1 MKINIVCV
9 GNIKEKYFVDAIAE
23 YSKRLSRFVNLK
35 IVELPQCKVDEPNQT
50 LKFEEQKILE
60 VIEGYVILLDIGG
73 KQLSSPDLA
82 QTIKNLEVNGI
93 STITFIIGGSFG
105 VSNAVREKAHLCLSF
120 SLLTFP
126 HQLFRVILLEQIY
139 RAYTINNNMPY
150 HK

>member
-35 IVELPQCKVDEPNQT
+35 IIELPQCKVDEPNQT
-50 LKFEEQKILE
+50 LKFEEQKILA
-60 VIEGYVILLDIGG
+60 VIEGYVILLDISG

-105 VSNAVREKAHLCLSF
+105 VSNAVREKANLRLSF

-126 HQLFRVILLEQIY
+126 HQLFRVLLLEQIY